1 MKIAIVSHRITN
13 SVNDNLRKME
23 VFIDQAITSKANI
36 ILFSETATTGL
47 ANNDNPAHD
56 LLLGEE
62 IPGITTNHFCQLAI
76 QGQIHIA
83 FGLFEQEND
92 KLFDTAILIAKT
104 GEIALKYRRISKGW
118 HWSNSDPV
126 IYIDGASLTT
136 ATLDIGK
143 VCFLLCGDLFEEDLV
158 QRVHDLHPDYLLF
171 PFARTV
177 EGSGTVQEIWDRDD
191 LPEYLEQVKKIGS
204 TTFMAGY
211 IDEEF
216 VGGALAINKNGEIL
230 DTLPLKQEGMLL
242 VEV

>member
-23 VFIDQAITSKANI
+23 DFIDQAITSKTNM

-47 ANNDNPAHD
+47 ANNDNPTHD
-56 LLLGEE
+56 ILLGEE
-62 IPGITTNHFCQLAI
+62 IPGITTNRFRQLAI
-76 QGQIHIA
+76 NGQIHIA
-83 FGLFEQEND
+83 FGMFERENN
-92 KLFDTAILIAKT
+92 KLFDTAILITKT

-118 HWSNSDPV
+118 HWANSDPI

-136 ATLDIGK
+136 ATLEIGK
-143 VCFLLCGDLFEEDLV
+143 VCFLLCGDLFEDDLV
-158 QRVHDLHPDYLLF
+158 QRVHDLKPDYLLF
-171 PFARTV
+171 PFARTI

-191 LPEYLEQVKKIGS
+191 LPEYQKQVKKIGA
-204 TTFMAGY
+204 TTFMTGY

-216 VGGALAINKNGEIL
+216 VGGAMAINKNGELIE
-230 DTLPLKQEGMLL
+230 TLPLKQEGMLL